1 MIEYGEGKQRK
12 NIITSLNYKYVELG
26 AEAPWFQGL
35 LVGVIIAIFSPLV
48 VKLLWDRHVRPNL
61 SIDTEV
67 VVSRFHLNNTDGKKI
82 EYYSNRV
89 IVVNN
94 GKTSARE
101 CKAFLLSENN
111 MDRIAWLIPY
121 KDAGY
126 TNNLN
131 AHDKEFLDVC
141 AVSYDKSKR
150 VATTERGYGEE
161 ERDARPLNSET
172 KRLKL
177 KVSAANTAPAEVEIY
192 FVSEVKDDHILI
204 KLHAI
209 QKPSTAAKIKKWI
222 YERGLRANR
231 VDQRQGSTL
240 ENGEPKK
247 QE

>member
-1 MIEYGEGKQRK
+1 
-12 NIITSLNYKYVELG
+12 LG
-26 AEAPWFQGL
+26 AEAPWYWGL
-35 LVGVIIAIFSPLV
+35 LTGIMIGLATGILSPLS
-48 VKLLWDRHVRPNL
+48 VKWFWDKHVRPNL
-61 SIDTEV
+61 SIDTTV
-67 VVSRFHLNNTDGKKI
+67 VISKFHLNDTDGKKV

-111 MDRIAWLIPY
+111 MERIAWLIPY

-150 VATTERGYGEE
+150 VATTERGYGKEE
-161 ERDARPLNSET
+161 KDARPLNSDT
-172 KRLKL
+172 KSLKL
-177 KVSAANTAPAEVEIY
+177 KVSAANAEPAEVEIH
-192 FVSEVKDDHILI
+192 FVSEVKDDYILI

-209 QKPSTAAKIKKWI
+209 QKPSTAAKIKK
-222 YERGLRANR
+222 
-231 VDQRQGSTL
+231 
-240 ENGEPKK
+240 
-247 QE
+247 